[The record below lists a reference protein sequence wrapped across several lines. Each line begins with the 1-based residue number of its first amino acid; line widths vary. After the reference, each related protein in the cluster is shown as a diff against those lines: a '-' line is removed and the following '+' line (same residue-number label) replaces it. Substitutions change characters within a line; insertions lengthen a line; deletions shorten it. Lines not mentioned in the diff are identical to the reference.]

1 MHTPSPIRTRATRL
15 AVAGLTLLGVVAFPS
30 VVAAAPNG
38 PGSPSG
44 AKPTIVL
51 EHGAWADGSS
61 WDAVVTRLQK
71 DGYTV
76 DVPPNPLR
84 GVTADSAYLASYLA
98 TVPGPIVL
106 VGHSYGGFVTTDAAT
121 GNANVK
127 ALVYV
132 DAYIPAQGETLDG
145 LTTQF
150 PGSQIAPTALSFVPS
165 AGGVVD
171 AYVKPAQFGAIL
183 ANDLPAN
190 RVDRRRG
197 ARRAV
202 RSPGVGDDPQLGGHR
217 HRRPRHPAG
226 RARVHGPARA
236 RRRHDDRRLAP
247 VADLPARNRHP
258 RHRAGRRPHLLTRAV
273 AATGAPSRPGSGGS
287 AAPGGPASVRRPVL
301 DEGRRATRPNVSSS
315 SGATT
320 GRRQSFAHTDR
331 LPCQRAQSVSV
342 HRRGRRAPSALH
354 GLLHRAGR

>member
-190 RVDRRRG
+190 RV
-197 ARRAV
+197 AE
-202 RSPGVGDDPQLGGHR
+202 L
-217 HRRPRHPAG
+217 
-226 RARVHGPARA
+226 
-236 RRRHDDRRLAP
+236 
-247 VADLPARNRHP
+247 
-258 RHRAGRRPHLLTRAV
+258 
-273 AATGAPSRPGSGGS
+273 AATQRPIAAAALGEPSGPPAWATIPSWAVIGTDDHAIPPAALEFMAQRAHAVVTTIDASHLSLISRPGTVTRVIEQ
-287 AAPGGPASVRRPVL
+287 AAG
-301 DEGRRATRPNVSSS
+301 
-315 SGATT
+315 
-320 GRRQSFAHTDR
+320 HT
-331 LPCQRAQSVSV
+331 S
-342 HRRGRRAPSALH
+342 
-354 GLLHRAGR
+354 